1 MRTIELR
8 TAIPGPKST
17 ELMQRRMSA
26 VPRGPAH
33 STPVFAAKAEAAVVQ
48 DVDGNTFI
56 DFAGGIGCVNVGHRS
71 PNVLRALHAQLE
83 KFLHTCFSVAP
94 YESYVEVA
102 EKLNALVPGN
112 FPKKTLLVNTGAE
125 AVENAI
131 KIARHYT
138 KRPAIVC
145 FEDAFHGRTML
156 TMSLTSKTN
165 PYKEGFAPFASDI
178 YRVPFAYCYRCSYS
192 LAYPSCKV
200 FCASHIEDTF
210 KRVVAADSIAAIIVE
225 PILGEGGFVT
235 PPPEFLPMLQELCRR
250 HGILLIADEVQ
261 TGMGRTGAMFACEK
275 FGIEPDILI
284 TAKSLGG
291 GLPIGSVTGRADI
304 MDAPGKGALGGTFAG
319 NPLACAVALAVIEDL
334 QNGRLMDRATAL
346 GQRFE
351 QRSREWQARWAI
363 VGETRGLGA
372 MRAIELVRSRAM
384 REPAK
389 QETEKVVKYCYEH
402 GLLTISA
409 GTYGNVLR
417 ILVPRVI
424 TDGQFDE
431 GLGII
436 EAALASVCESPQPVG
451 TYTA

>member
-1 MRTIELR
+1 MPTIDLR
-8 TAIPGPKST
+8 TAIPGPKSKA
-17 ELMQRRMSA
+17 LMQRRSAA

-33 STPVFAAKAEAAVVQ
+33 STPVFAAKAEGAVVE
-48 DVDGNTFI
+48 DVDGNKFI

-71 PNVLRALHAQLE
+71 PGVVSAIHAQLE
-83 KFLHTCFSVAP
+83 KFVHTCFSVTP
-94 YESYVEVA
+94 YEGYVELA

-112 FPKKTLLVNTGAE
+112 FAKKTLLVNTGAE

-156 TMSLTSKTN
+156 GMSLTSKTN

-192 LAYPSCKV
+192 LTYPGCKV

-210 KRVVAADSIAAIIVE
+210 KRVVAADSIAAVIVE

-235 PPPEFLPMLQELCRR
+235 PPPEFLPMLQAICRR

-284 TAKSLGG
+284 TAKSLGA
-291 GLPIGSVTGRADI
+291 GLPIGSVTGRAEI
-304 MDAPGKGALGGTFAG
+304 MDAPGKGALGGTFTG
-319 NPLACAVALAVIEDL
+319 NPLACAAALAVIADL
-334 QNGRLMDRATAL
+334 QNGRLLDRANEL
-346 GQRFE
+346 GERFA
-351 QRSREWQARWAI
+351 QRSREWQQRWAI
-363 VGETRGLGA
+363 VGETRGMGA
-372 MRAIELVRSRAM
+372 MRAIELVRSRET
-384 REPAK
+384 REAAK
-389 QETEKVVKYCYEH
+389 QETEKVIQYCYEH

-417 ILVPRVI
+417 ILVPLVI
-424 TDGQFDE
+424 TDDQFAE
-431 GLGII
+431 GLGVI
-436 EAALASVCESPQPVG
+436 EAALASVCESREPAVCH
-451 TYTA
+451 TS

>member
-1 MRTIELR
+1 MPTIELR
-8 TAIPGPKST
+8 TAIPGPKSI
-17 ELMQRRMSA
+17 ELMHRRMAA

-33 STPVFAAKAEAAVVQ
+33 STPVFAAKAEGAVVD
-48 DVDGNTFI
+48 DVDGNRYI
-56 DFAGGIGCVNVGHRS
+56 DFAGGIGCLNTGHRS
-71 PNVLRALHAQLE
+71 PSVLSAIQTQLG
-83 KFLHTCFSVAP
+83 KFMHTCFSVAP
-94 YESYVEVA
+94 YPGYVEVA

-112 FPKKTLLVNTGAE
+112 FPKKTMLVNTGAE
-125 AVENAI
+125 AIENAI

-200 FCASHIEDTF
+200 FCASHIEDSF
-210 KRVVAADSIAAIIVE
+210 KRVVSANSIAAIIVE

-261 TGMGRTGAMFACEK
+261 TGIGRTGAMFACEK
-275 FGIEPDILI
+275 FGIEPDILVA
-284 TAKSLGG
+284 AKSLGG
-291 GLPIGSVTGRADI
+291 GLPIGSVTGRAEI
-304 MDAPGKGALGGTFAG
+304 MDAPGRGGLGGTFAG
-319 NPLACAVALAVIEDL
+319 NPVACAAALAVLEELKD
-334 QNGRLMDRATAL
+334 GRLIQRANEL
-346 GQRFE
+346 GQRFVH
-351 QRSREWQARWAI
+351 RSAEWQKRWAM
-363 VGETRGLGA
+363 VGESRGLGA
-372 MRAIELVRSRAM
+372 MRAIELVRSRETL
-384 REPAK
+384 EPAK
-389 QETEKVVKYCYEH
+389 EETEKVVKYCYQH

-417 ILVPRVI
+417 VLVPLVVS
-424 TDGQFDE
+424 DDQFDE
-431 GLGII
+431 GLGVI
-436 EAALASVCESPQPVG
+436 EAALASVCESRQPVG
-451 TYTA
+451 SYRA

>member
-1 MRTIELR
+1 MPTIELR
-8 TAIPGPKST
+8 TAIPGPKSI
-17 ELMQRRMSA
+17 ELMRRRVAA
-26 VPRGPAH
+26 VPRGLAH
-33 STPVFAAKAEAAVVQ
+33 STPVFAAKAEGAVVD
-48 DVDGNTFI
+48 DVDGNRYI
-56 DFAGGIGCVNVGHRS
+56 DFAGGIGCLNTGHRS
-71 PNVLRALHAQLE
+71 PGVLSALQAQLG
-83 KFLHTCFSVAP
+83 KFMHTCFSVAP
-94 YESYVEVA
+94 YPGYVEVA
-102 EKLNALVPGN
+102 EKLNALVPGD
-112 FPKKTLLVNTGAE
+112 FPKKTILVNTGAE
-125 AVENAI
+125 AIENAI

-200 FCASHIEDTF
+200 FCASHIEDSF

-261 TGMGRTGAMFACEK
+261 TGIGRTGAMFACEK
-275 FGIEPDILI
+275 FGIEPDILVA
-284 TAKSLGG
+284 AKSLGG
-291 GLPIGSVTGRADI
+291 GLPIGSVTGRAEI
-304 MDAPGKGALGGTFAG
+304 MDAPGRGGLGGTFAG
-319 NPLACAVALAVIEDL
+319 NPVACAAALAVLEELKD
-334 QNGRLMDRATAL
+334 GRLIHRANEL
-346 GQRFE
+346 GERFVR
-351 QRSREWQARWAI
+351 RSAEWQKRWAI
-363 VGETRGLGA
+363 VGESRGLGA
-372 MRAIELVRSRAM
+372 MRAIELVRSRET

-389 QETEKVVKYCYEH
+389 EETEKVVKYCYEH

-417 ILVPRVI
+417 VLAPLVI
-424 TDGQFDE
+424 TDDQFDE
-431 GLGII
+431 GLGVI
-436 EAALASVCESPQPVG
+436 EAALASLCESRQPVG
-451 TYTA
+451 SYTA

>member
-1 MRTIELR
+1 MPTIDLR
-8 TAIPGPKST
+8 TAIPGPKSKA
-17 ELMQRRMSA
+17 LMQRRSAA

-33 STPVFAAKAEAAVVQ
+33 STPVFAAKAEGAVVE
-48 DVDGNTFI
+48 DVDGNKFI

-71 PNVLRALHAQLE
+71 PGVVSAIHAQLE
-83 KFLHTCFSVAP
+83 KFVHTCFSVTP
-94 YESYVEVA
+94 YEGYVELA

-112 FPKKTLLVNTGAE
+112 FAKKTLLVNTGAE

-156 TMSLTSKTN
+156 GMSLTSKTN

-192 LAYPSCKV
+192 LTYPGCKV

-210 KRVVAADSIAAIIVE
+210 KRVVAADSIAAVIVE

-235 PPPEFLPMLQELCRR
+235 PPPEFLPMLQANCRR
-250 HGILLIADEVQ
+250 QGILLIADDVQ

-284 TAKSLGG
+284 TAKSLGA
-291 GLPIGSVTGRADI
+291 GLPIGSVTGRAEI
-304 MDAPGKGALGGTFAG
+304 MDAPGKGALGGTFTG
-319 NPLACAVALAVIEDL
+319 NPLACAAALAVIADL
-334 QNGRLMDRATAL
+334 QNGRLLDRANEL
-346 GQRFE
+346 GERFA
-351 QRSREWQARWAI
+351 QRSREWQQRWAI
-363 VGETRGLGA
+363 VGETRGMGA
-372 MRAIELVRSRAM
+372 MRAIELVRSRET
-384 REPAK
+384 REAAK
-389 QETEKVVKYCYEH
+389 QETEKVIQYCYEH

-417 ILVPRVI
+417 ILVPLVI
-424 TDGQFDE
+424 TDDQFAE
-431 GLGII
+431 GLGVI
-436 EAALASVCESPQPVG
+436 EAALASVCESREPAVCH
-451 TYTA
+451 TS